1 MLLPQVFLLTLS
13 ELESNKMDEIK
24 IFAPASVA
32 NVSCGFDVLGFCL
45 EPVGDEMI
53 IRKTDSSGIKI
64 TKIEGQDLPLDV
76 KNNVAGVA
84 AEALLKAHP
93 VEFGFEIEIY
103 KNIKAGSGIGSSA
116 ASSAGAVFGINK
128 LLNSPFT
135 AHELIHFAMQGEVL
149 ASGSAHAD
157 NVAPVL
163 LGGITLVRSTNPID
177 VIQLPVPIELSAVIL
192 HPKIELKTMHAR
204 EIIKKNVTLEKA
216 IQQWGNLG
224 AFVSALYNEDY
235 NLMSRSLKD
244 VIVEPMRS
252 LLIPEFESLKKAS
265 KDAGALGFG
274 ISGSGPSVFALTKG
288 IDSAEKVFKA
298 LEQIIS
304 SIGIDF
310 DFYLSKI
317 NQQGIKI
324 LPN

>member
-1 MLLPQVFLLTLS
+1 
-13 ELESNKMDEIK
+13 
-24 IFAPASVA
+24 
-32 NVSCGFDVLGFCL
+32 
-45 EPVGDEMI
+45 MI
-53 IRKTDSSGIKI
+53 IRKTASPGLKI

-76 KNNVAGVA
+76 RKNVAGVA

-93 VEFGFEIEIY
+93 VTHGFEIEIY

-116 ASSAGAVFGINK
+116 ASAAGAVFGINQ
-128 LLNSPFT
+128 LLDSPFT
-135 AHELIHFAMQGEVL
+135 HHELINFAMQGEGL

-163 LGGITLVRSTNPID
+163 MGGITLVRTIDPID
-177 VIQLPVPIELSAVIL
+177 VIQLPTPKELTAVIL

-204 EIIKKNVTLEKA
+204 EIIKKNVTMEKA

-224 AFVSALYNEDY
+224 AFVSALFNEDY
-235 NLMSRSLKD
+235 DLMSRSLRD
-244 VIVEPMRS
+244 EIVEPMRS

-288 IDSAEKVFKA
+288 MDTAHKVSEA
-298 LEQIIS
+298 LDQIIS

-310 DFYLSKI
+310 ELHISKI
-317 NQQGIKI
+317 NEQGIKI
-324 LPN
+324 LPNK